1 VAVRY
6 WQRSGV
12 KPELDDLSVI
22 LILDVKGGYTHPPVL
37 GKRGCKVLKT
47 KSGSSKKR
55 GKRVQEAAK
64 HWSERGWR
72 KLKT

>member
-1 VAVRY
+1 
-6 WQRSGV
+6 
-12 KPELDDLSVI
+12 
-22 LILDVKGGYTHPPVL
+22 LILDEGRGIPLPGCL
-37 GKRGCKVLKT
+37 GKRDCKALKINER
-47 KSGSSKKR
+47 GSKKR